1 MSGASRGLLGAL
13 ATPVIERLRPYVRT
27 LRYGYRTARGFFGR
41 FPRECTVCGHRGRF
55 FAYGNDLRLGVM
67 IDALCPRCLSL
78 GRHRLLVLCDRE
90 KQLFAKRSILHIAPE
105 HGMRRYI
112 LSCGPSEY
120 VTGDLKDSKADLK
133 IDIEHIDLPDERF
146 ELVYCSHVLEH
157 VNDALAIPELWR
169 IVKPNGLLIAMMPVI
184 EGWSSSFEDA
194 SKLGSVESRILYFGQ
209 HDHVRYFGSDVRE
222 RLAAPGFRVEEYTA
236 VEPYVSLHGLA
247 RGEKV
252 FLCRKA

>member
-1 MSGASRGLLGAL
+1 MFGGLHDSVKAL
-13 ATPVIERLRPYVRT
+13 MMPVIDRLRPYVRSV
-27 LRYGYRTARGFFGR
+27 RYGYRTARGFFGR

-67 IDALCPRCLSL
+67 VDALCPRCLSL

-90 KQLFAKRSILHIAPE
+90 KHLFAERSILHLAPE
-105 HGMRRYI
+105 PGMRRYI
-112 LSCGPSEY
+112 QACRPGEY
-120 VTGDLKDSKADLK
+120 VTGDLMDPKADLK
-133 IDIEHIDLPDERF
+133 INIEHIDLPDERF
-146 ELVYCSHVLEH
+146 DLVYCSHVLEH

-184 EGWSSSFEDA
+184 EGWSSSFEDQT
-194 SKLGSVESRILYFGQ
+194 KLGSVESRILYFGQ

-222 RLAAPGFRVEEYTA
+222 RLAAPGFRIEEYTA
-236 VEPYVSLHGLA
+236 VEPYVSLYGLA

-252 FLCRKA
+252 FLCYKV